1 MFPEK
6 IGLLERQTPEALITS
21 AQLRVWTNDFILDYA
36 DRIEEAAD
44 RIKTEETSPEI
55 KRNSLLW
62 KINATQAGFR
72 AASRRDALGA
82 FVDVW
87 VLCRQMTIFFESGPG
102 KDAFGLSQ
110 DIAITT
116 AKALEARIEEIRM
129 TMVRPEDAERLL
141 QEGREM
147 VAKFAEPHPLKS
159 LYFRREPISGRSD
172 TIIIPDSASFGA
184 IASGMEQDMIT
195 LQRTL
200 SAYLEYMPTLVRWQ
214 AELMLYDVE
223 RSGSVADSVSVLK
236 EMPILVRD
244 AMTTQVP
251 QLVSG
256 QMTRALS
263 AVSRERMNTVAGLE
277 DMRMAT
283 LEFVA
288 QERMAV
294 VAEIDNQRVATIEQ
308 VSEERKAALKEI
320 GAIARDSTGLVQS
333 VGKELIDHLMWRLAV
348 LLGAFGI
355 VFALIGGILLGLM
368 RSRNPRKREYAGQRA
383 A

>member
-1 MFPEK
+1 
-6 IGLLERQTPEALITS
+6 
-21 AQLRVWTNDFILDYA
+21 
-36 DRIEEAAD
+36 
-44 RIKTEETSPEI
+44 
-55 KRNSLLW
+55 
-62 KINATQAGFR
+62 
-72 AASRRDALGA
+72 
-82 FVDVW
+82 
-87 VLCRQMTIFFESGPG
+87 MTIFFESGPG

-129 TMVRPEDAERLL
+129 TMVRPEDAERML

-147 VAKFAEPHPLKS
+147 VAKFADPHPLKS
-159 LYFRREPISGRSD
+159 LYFRRESISGRSD
-172 TIIIPDSASFGA
+172 TIVLPDSASFGA
-184 IASGMEQDMIT
+184 IASGMEQDVIT

-263 AVSRERMNTVAGLE
+263 ALSRERMNTVAGLE

-288 QERMAV
+288 QERIAV
-294 VAEIDNQRVATIEQ
+294 VGEIDNQRVATIEQ

-320 GAIARDSTGLVQS
+320 GAIARDTTGLVQS

-348 LLGAFGI
+348 LFGAFGI

-368 RSRNPRKREYAGQRA
+368 RSRNPRKTEYARQRA
-383 A
+383 V